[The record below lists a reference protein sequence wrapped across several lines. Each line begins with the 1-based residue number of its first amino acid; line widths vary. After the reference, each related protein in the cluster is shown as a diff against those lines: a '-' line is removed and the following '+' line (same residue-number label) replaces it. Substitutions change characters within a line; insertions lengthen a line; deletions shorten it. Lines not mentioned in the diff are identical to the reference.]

1 LLKHGKTKIYTVFL
15 VATTFLLVSTP
26 FYSVPYITWGEGE
39 EEGGGSHVIFDAGG
53 SLGFQ
58 NDLEHEVVLNVTSG
72 ALNSTENTISLDKGG
87 GYFMFTALD
96 DTVILLDYTV
106 DDVKVEGD
114 QNQTSR
120 IVQSGDS
127 FTVDTGDTVLISWAI
142 SYAPLLPLMFI
153 IGMIGLGAFIGGPV
167 YGVMKF
173 KEHDYYNGFVVS
185 LAVTAVG
192 LALVIGWLWC

>member
-1 LLKHGKTKIYTVFL
+1 VFL
-15 VATTFLLVSTP
+15 AVFITSSFLIFLGLPIIKADAT
-26 FYSVPYITWGEGE
+26 
-39 EEGGGSHVIFDAGG
+39 GSGNFTVIFDAGG

-72 ALNSTENTISLDKGG
+72 ALNSTENTISLDEGG
-87 GYFMFTALD
+87 GYFMFTVLND
-96 DTVILLDYTV
+96 SVILLDYTV

-142 SYAPLLPLMFI
+142 SYAPFLPLMFI

-167 YGVMKF
+167 YGVIKF
-173 KEHDYYNGFVVS
+173 QKHDYYNGFVVS